1 MFRAP
6 LLLPFSPQMSK
17 PELKPLNEQVAVVF
31 GAASG
36 IGRQTA
42 LDLGKAGAKVVV
54 AARDEAALT
63 SLVDEIKANGGE
75 AIYVVADATYYAQ
88 IENVAVRAVE
98 QYGRIDTW
106 VHTAAAAL
114 YAKFTDMTPDEWKR
128 VIDVTLTGAAWG
140 AMVALPRLT
149 LSKGAL
155 IQVSSVEAI
164 VAIPY
169 QSAYGAAKHGMKCYL
184 DCLRIE
190 LDRDSVPVSVTN
202 IMPSGINTPFFNN
215 ARTKLGVKPVATPP
229 LYQPQIVSK
238 AILVAAVKPIP
249 EIIVGGGGWAFAL
262 TARFAPHIADLFQK
276 LTADIQKTSEPKS
289 ENAPT
294 NLFSPDT
301 KDARV
306 EGDFS
311 KSARGTSMV
320 TWLETHP
327 SFRTALAYGVLGG
340 IVLLL
345 RRK

>member
-114 YAKFTDMTPDEWKR
+114 
-128 VIDVTLTGAAWG
+128 
-140 AMVALPRLT
+140 
-149 LSKGAL
+149 
-155 IQVSSVEAI
+155 
-164 VAIPY
+164 
-169 QSAYGAAKHGMKCYL
+169 SA
-184 DCLRIE
+184 
-190 LDRDSVPVSVTN
+190 
-202 IMPSGINTPFFNN
+202 
-215 ARTKLGVKPVATPP
+215 
-229 LYQPQIVSK
+229 
-238 AILVAAVKPIP
+238 
-249 EIIVGGGGWAFAL
+249 
-262 TARFAPHIADLFQK
+262 
-276 LTADIQKTSEPKS
+276 
-289 ENAPT
+289 
-294 NLFSPDT
+294 
-301 KDARV
+301 
-306 EGDFS
+306 
-311 KSARGTSMV
+311 
-320 TWLETHP
+320 
-327 SFRTALAYGVLGG
+327 
-340 IVLLL
+340 
-345 RRK
+345 